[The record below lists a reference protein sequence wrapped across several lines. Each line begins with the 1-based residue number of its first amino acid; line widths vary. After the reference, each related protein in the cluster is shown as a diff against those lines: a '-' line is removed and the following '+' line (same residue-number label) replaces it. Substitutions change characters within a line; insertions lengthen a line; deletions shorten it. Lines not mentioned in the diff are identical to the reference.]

1 MPTPEIVMNIVQN
14 EYPYENIY
22 TTRAI
27 LKAISKSQS
36 NKLISMPDY
45 ILDMG
50 TLEHLTCVLSR
61 KGNSREMM
69 MLWDYIQS
77 VQAADNHPSYHATEG
92 LYESLARAFVSST
105 RKEDELLFGVLATM
119 EDQGLKPSFIFLR
132 GLSQAMRTRSTIGR
146 LDKASHILLSSH
158 NAQRYRYKDD
168 GATVVRATTSAI
180 NTIISGYAD
189 LGLFEK
195 AYKMYNYFQ
204 DLDCEPDEHTFV
216 FMLEAVAMNLST
228 AIPRGHNFHGHEW
241 VSAQEE
247 AADILV
253 EEARYRGYQT
263 NKFLVDSYVKVL
275 CTTKNLEKAKNFI
288 VDTVLDAEQNG
299 VRPNI
304 VLKTFSNL
312 AIDFALSGDLEGAH
326 EVSQLCIVSGYNDL
340 PAHVSERIERI
351 KENNL
356 P

>member
-1 MPTPEIVMNIVQN
+1 
-14 EYPYENIY
+14 
-22 TTRAI
+22 
-27 LKAISKSQS
+27 
-36 NKLISMPDY
+36 
-45 ILDMG
+45 
-50 TLEHLTCVLSR
+50 
-61 KGNSREMM
+61 
-69 MLWDYIQS
+69 
-77 VQAADNHPSYHATEG
+77 
-92 LYESLARAFVSST
+92 
-105 RKEDELLFGVLATM
+105 
-119 EDQGLKPSFIFLR
+119 
-132 GLSQAMRTRSTIGR
+132 
-146 LDKASHILLSSH
+146 
-158 NAQRYRYKDD
+158 
-168 GATVVRATTSAI
+168 
-180 NTIISGYAD
+180 
-189 LGLFEK
+189 
-195 AYKMYNYFQ
+195 
-204 DLDCEPDEHTFV
+204 
-216 FMLEAVAMNLST
+216 MNLST

-351 KENNL
+351 KENYL